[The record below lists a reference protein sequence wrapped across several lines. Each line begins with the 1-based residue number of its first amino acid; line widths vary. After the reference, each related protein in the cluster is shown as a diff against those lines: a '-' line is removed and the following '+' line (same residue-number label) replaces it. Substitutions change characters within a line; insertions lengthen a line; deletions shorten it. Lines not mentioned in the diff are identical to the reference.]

1 MRGRSAHHRRPLL
14 LARRLVAFLLLVAL
28 AARLAEVFAALRD
41 VALDLPRAAAFA
53 ALRGFF
59 DAARLAVA
67 FLADDFLADDFL
79 AEVFAAFRTVRFGR
93 GGSAAIG
100 GTNSGS
106 ETRPAAVNGMA
117 AASLCSTFG
126 GSSAFS
132 ASEALFAISFTVSV
146 NFSRIDLSLSMM
158 PSSRLREVTGR
169 RRAGS
174 NGTGSSSNHLRP
186 TLS

>member
-41 VALDLPRAAAFA
+41 VALDLPRAEVFA

-59 DAARLAVA
+59 GAARLAVA
-67 FLADDFLADDFL
+67 FLADDFLA
-79 AEVFAAFRTVRFGR
+79 EVFAVFRTVRFGR

-158 PSSRLREVTGR
+158 PSSRLVPR
-169 RRAGS
+169 
-174 NGTGSSSNHLRP
+174 
-186 TLS
+186 